1 MHKRNIK
8 ILLVDDD
15 VYFRLAVKE
24 VISDFCL
31 IHEATSAD
39 EAIELIN
46 QEHFDIALIDMQM
59 QTDECGL
66 RVLESSTKSNIHSI
80 ILSSYDNDIVTQKC
94 YEKGCEHFL
103 AKIHYLKSLPS
114 YLTNY
119 LKSKSDQKLNYI
131 TQNSALLANL
141 ERLKS
146 MNLREQCVFISGE
159 TGVGKSLI
167 GKSIHNF
174 NNLSEDNFV
183 HINCSEISENLIES
197 ELFGHKKGSFTGAI
211 NDKKG
216 ILEIANGGSLFLD
229 EIATMPMK
237 MQKKLLKALDEKSF
251 YPVGSNT
258 LVRSSFTLITA
269 TCEDLFEKISQG
281 NFRKDLFFRISGFNI
296 HVPPLRDRQSDIPLL
311 IKHLSSKLERRI
323 VFKPEAI
330 KALTDYQ
337 WPGNTREL
345 KKIIGLLSQQKNG
358 LIDYQQVKQLLNQK
372 ELYSEDPS
380 WLTTNQKNF
389 IKGNGLRAFM
399 KKIEE
404 EIVQE
409 TLSKH
414 KGKITYAIKD
424 LKISSSAFYRI
435 FENIKA

>member
-1 MHKRNIK
+1 MQKQNIK

-15 VYFRLAVKE
+15 IYFRLAVKE
-24 VISDFCL
+24 VIADFGL
-31 IHEATSAD
+31 ILEATSAD
-39 EAIELIN
+39 EAIALIN

-66 RVLESSTKSNIHSI
+66 RVLDSSTQKNIHSI

-103 AKIHYLKSLPS
+103 AKIHYLRSLPS
-114 YLTNY
+114 YLTNF
-119 LKSKSDQKLNYI
+119 LKSKSNEKLSYI
-131 TQNSALLANL
+131 TEDKALLANL
-141 ERLKS
+141 EKLKS
-146 MNLREQCVFISGE
+146 MNLSEQCVFISGE

-216 ILEIANGGSLFLD
+216 ILEVANGGTLFLD
-229 EIATMPMK
+229 EIATMPMN

-251 YPVGSNT
+251 YPVGSNK
-258 LVRSSFTLITA
+258 LVKSSFTLITA
-269 TCEDLFEKISQG
+269 TCEDLFEKISKG
-281 NFRKDLFFRISGFNI
+281 DFRKDLFFRISGFNI
-296 HVPPLRDRQSDIPLL
+296 DVTPLRDRQSDIPLL
-311 IKHLSSKLERRI
+311 IKHFTSKLQRRI
-323 VFKPEAI
+323 VLKPQAI
-330 KALTDYQ
+330 KALSGYE

-345 KKIIGLLSQQKNG
+345 KKIISLLSQQKNG
-358 LIDYQQVKQLLNQK
+358 LIDETQVNQLINQK
-372 ELYSEDPS
+372 ELYCEDSS
-380 WLTTNQKNF
+380 WLTSNQKNF
-389 IKGNGLRAFM
+389 IDGNGLRAFM

-409 TLSKH
+409 TLLKH

-435 FENIKA
+435 FENLKA